1 LKIETQ
7 RQEDCTLNLTVEV
20 EEERVRPALQAA
32 ARRLAKRYPIA
43 GFRPGK
49 APYETILR
57 HFGEA
62 AIYEAAIEDLG
73 QKVYEEVLEQEKI
86 EPYAPGQLADMQLK
100 PMVLKFTIPLRPE
113 VTLGDYRA
121 LRVPYAPPGIAD
133 AAVEEALERL
143 RQHHAIIEPVDREA
157 AMGDVTIL
165 DVNAFIN
172 EGENPSDFLLADKD
186 VGALLEED
194 AEWPVHGFPAQVV
207 GIRAGESRKFD
218 LPFPEDYPN
227 SSLRGQLGHFEV
239 ICKEVKSRTLPEWSD
254 ELAKEIGEYE
264 SLEDLR
270 TKVREELQT
279 RAEEENR
286 DAYEKQVVD
295 QVVEQSTVQY
305 PPIILE
311 RELDGMVEEFDSR
324 LRQRRLTLDD
334 YLKIEGKTKEE
345 FREENKPRAQ
355 ERLKRALV
363 LGKVVETEKLTV
375 NDQDIEEEINHLSAP
390 WGGERAAEM
399 RRLLS
404 TDQARGS
411 LALDVLT
418 DKALDRLAALA
429 RGEDVPLPGTPT
441 EEETQSNETSSP
453 EAETGSAE
461 ATTETEMETT
471 SAVTD
476 Q

>member
-7 RQEDCTLNLTVEV
+7 RQEDCTLTLTVEV

-32 ARRLAKRYPIA
+32 ARRLAKQYPIA

-57 HFGEA
+57 HFGEG
-62 AIYEAAIEDLG
+62 AIYEAALDDLG
-73 QKVYEEVLEQEKI
+73 QKVYEAALEQEKI

-100 PMVLKFTIPLRPE
+100 PMVLKFNIPLRPE

-121 LRVPYAPPGIAD
+121 LRVPYTPPDIAD
-133 AAVEEALERL
+133 TAVDEALERL
-143 RQHHAIIEPVDREA
+143 REHHAIIEPVDRPA

-194 AEWPVHGFPAQVV
+194 AEWPVRGFPAQVV
-207 GIRAGESRKFD
+207 GIRAGETRKFD

-227 SSLRGQLGHFEV
+227 SSLKGQLGHFEV
-239 ICKEVKSRTLPEWSD
+239 NCKEVKSRTLPEWSD

-270 TKVREELQT
+270 AKVREELRT
-279 RAEEENR
+279 RAEEDSG
-286 DAYEKQVVD
+286 DAYEKQVVE
-295 QVVEQSTVQY
+295 QLVEQSTVQY
-305 PPIILE
+305 PPVILE
-311 RELDGMVEEFDSR
+311 RELDGMLEDFDAR

-345 FREENKPRAQ
+345 LREENKPRAV

-363 LGKVVETEKLTV
+363 LGKVVEQEKLTV
-375 NDQDIEEEINHLSAP
+375 NAEDIEEEINHLSAP
-390 WGGERAAEM
+390 WGGERSAEM

-418 DKALDRLAALA
+418 DKALERLAALA
-429 RGEDVPLPGTPT
+429 RGEEVPLPAEDEAPA
-441 EEETQSNETSSP
+441 ETQS
-453 EAETGSAE
+453 AETGAAE
-461 ATTETEMETT
+461 AVTEGETT
-471 SAVTD
+471 SAVTEVTD
-476 Q
+476 S

>member
-1 LKIETQ
+1 MKIETQ

-32 ARRLAKRYPIA
+32 ARRLAKRYPIP

-57 HFGEA
+57 HFGEG
-62 AIYEAAIEDLG
+62 AIYEAAIDELG
-73 QKVYEEVLEQEKI
+73 QKVYEEALEQEKI
-86 EPYAPGQLADMQLK
+86 EPYAPGQLTDMQLK
-100 PMVLKFTIPLRPE
+100 PMVLKFTVPLRPE
-113 VTLGDYRA
+113 VELGDYRA
-121 LRVPYAPPGIAD
+121 LRVPYTPPSIAD

-143 RQHHAIIEPVDREA
+143 RQHHAIIEPVEREA

-186 VGALLEED
+186 VGVLLEED
-194 AEWPVHGFPAQVV
+194 AEWPVHGFPTQVV

-227 SSLRGQLGHFEV
+227 SSLKGQLGHFEV
-239 ICKEVKSRTLPEWSD
+239 TCKEVKNRTLPEWSD

-264 SLEDLR
+264 SLEGLR

-279 RAEEENR
+279 RAEEETH

-295 QVVEQSTVQY
+295 QLVEQSTVQY

-311 RELDGMVEEFDSR
+311 RELDGMVEEFDTR

-363 LGKVVETEKLTV
+363 LGKVVDVEKLTV
-375 NDQDIEEEINHLSAP
+375 SAEDVEAEINNLSAP
-390 WGGERAAEM
+390 WGDERAAEM

-411 LALDVLT
+411 LAMDVLT
-418 DKALDRLAALA
+418 DKALDRLAAIA
-429 RGEDVPLPGTPT
+429 RGEEVPLPPT
-441 EEETQSNETSSP
+441 EEAQSVETESA

-461 ATTETEMETT
+461 ATKEMETT

>member
-1 LKIETQ
+1 MKIETQ

-32 ARRLAKRYPIA
+32 ARRLAKKYPIP

-57 HFGEA
+57 HFGEGA
-62 AIYEAAIEDLG
+62 LYEAALEDLG

-100 PMVLKFTIPLRPE
+100 PLVLKFNIPLKPE
-113 VTLGDYRA
+113 VELGDYRA
-121 LRVPYAPPGIAD
+121 LRVPYMPPGVSDEALT
-133 AAVEEALERL
+133 EALENL
-143 RQHHAIIEPVDREA
+143 RQRQAIIEPVDRPA
-157 AMGDVTIL
+157 ALGDVVIL

-194 AEWPVHGFPAQVV
+194 AEWPVRGFATQVV
-207 GIRAGESRKFD
+207 GIRSGETRKFD
-218 LPFPEDYPN
+218 QPFPEDYPN
-227 SSLRGQLGHFEV
+227 SSLQGQLGHFEV
-239 ICKEVKSRTLPEWSD
+239 TCKEVKSRTLPEWSD
-254 ELAKEIGEYE
+254 DLAKEMGEYE

-270 TKVREELQT
+270 TKVRDELQA
-279 RAEEENR
+279 RAEEDTR
-286 DAYEKQVVD
+286 DGYEQQVVA
-295 QVVEQSTVQY
+295 QLVEQATVNY
-305 PPIILE
+305 PPVILE
-311 RELDGMVEEFDSR
+311 RELDGMLEDFDAR

-334 YLKIEGKTKEE
+334 YLKIEGKTKEQW
-345 FREENKPRAQ
+345 REENRPRAQ

-363 LGKVVETEKLTV
+363 LGKVVELEKLTV
-375 NDQDIEEEINHLSAP
+375 SDQDVEDEITHLSAP
-390 WGGERAAEM
+390 WGGERSAEM

-418 DKALDRLAALA
+418 DKALARIAAIA
-429 RGEDVPLPGTPT
+429 RGEDIPLPIEEATP
-441 EEETQSNETSSP
+441 EETQSAETESP
-453 EAETGSAE
+453 EAV
-461 ATTETEMETT
+461 TEGETT

-476 Q
+476 A

>member
-20 EEERVRPALQAA
+20 EEERVQPALKAA
-32 ARRLAKRYPIA
+32 ARRLAKKYPIA

-57 HFGEA
+57 HFGEGA
-62 AIYEAAIEDLG
+62 VYEAALEDLG
-73 QKVYEEVLEQEKI
+73 QKVYEEVLEQEQI

-100 PMVLKFTIPLRPE
+100 PMVLKFNIPLRPE

-121 LRVPYAPPGIAD
+121 LRVPYTPPSIAD

-143 RQHHAIIEPVDREA
+143 REHQAIIEPVDRPA
-157 AMGDVTIL
+157 ALGDVTIL

-194 AEWPVHGFPAQVV
+194 AQWPVHGFSAQVV

-239 ICKEVKSRTLPEWSD
+239 TCKEVKSRTLPEWSD
-254 ELAKEIGEYE
+254 DLAKEIGEYE

-270 TKVREELQT
+270 AKVREELQT
-279 RAEEENR
+279 RAEEDAY
-286 DAYEKQVVD
+286 DAYEQQVVA
-295 QVVEQSTVQY
+295 QLVEQSTVQY
-305 PPIILE
+305 PPVILE
-311 RELDGMVEEFDSR
+311 RELDGMLEDFDSR

-334 YLKIEGKTKEE
+334 YLKIEGKTKEQW
-345 FREENKPRAQ
+345 REENQPRAQ

-363 LGKVVETEKLTV
+363 LGKVVDMEKLTV
-375 NDQDIEEEINHLSAP
+375 SAEEVEEEINRLSGP
-390 WGGERAAEM
+390 WGGERSAEM

-418 DKALDRLAALA
+418 DKALERLAALA

-441 EEETQSNETSSP
+441 AEEAQS
-453 EAETGSAE
+453 AETGSAE
-461 ATTETEMETT
+461 IEAVSAEATTEMETT

-476 Q
+476 S